1 MASTF
6 SNLKI
11 ELIADGEQ
19 VSVWGAT
26 TNQNL
31 EAIESAIGGYAGV
44 DFATDADK
52 TLTYADSNAAQP
64 FRSLYFNVTS
74 TGTLTA
80 TRTLFLPPVQKM
92 YIVKNAT
99 TGDQDITIN
108 ITGGSGVNIPN
119 GETYIV
125 YADGTDVVYAAPGLF
140 YFDELFNDSTPNA
153 TVPVESLVSGGVATN
168 IDTAI
173 VPKGTGAFLTATP
186 DNTSTGGNKRG
197 ANAIDLQ
204 TFRAAATDVAA
215 AEKSVVGGGADN
227 SIDSSATAAVISGG
241 VGNQTLAVNSVT
253 NGGSSNT
260 TNATATA
267 GVVGGGLSNILR
279 GAYSAIGGGREN
291 QTGADAAYA
300 VIPAGYKASAVN
312 YGQEVVSSG
321 AFSSAVGTAQR
332 SRYVLRAATT
342 SDSPSRLTS
351 DGVGSGNGN
360 NTVNMPAESIFV
372 VKGIVAAKDT
382 NIAVADVKVWEFTAT
397 FKCGALAS
405 SVELVGAATVT
416 ELVADAGA
424 SAWTLAITADIVN
437 GGVSFVGTGAT
448 GTTIRWV
455 ASVDT
460 TEVVNG

>member
-31 EAIESAIGGYAGV
+31 EAIESAIGGYAVV
-44 DFATDADK
+44 DFDTDTNK
-52 TLTYADSNAAQP
+52 TLAYADSNATQP
-64 FRSLYFNVTS
+64 FRSLYFNLTS
-74 TGTLTA
+74 TGSLTA

-99 TGDQDITIN
+99 TGGQAITIN
-108 ITGGSGVNIPN
+108 ITGGSGVNVPN

-140 YFDELFNDSTPNA
+140 YFDETFNDSAPNT
-153 TVPVESLVSGGVATN
+153 TVPTESLVAGGVATN
-168 IDTAI
+168 IDVAI

-186 DNTSTGGNKRG
+186 DNTAAGGNKRG

-204 TFRAAATDVAA
+204 TSRAAATDIAA
-215 AEKSVVGGGADN
+215 AENSVVAGGADN
-227 SIDSSATAAVISGG
+227 SIDSSATAAVVSGG
-241 VGNQTLAVNSVT
+241 SANQTLATNSVT
-253 NGGSSNT
+253 GGGTSNT

-267 GVVGGGLSNILR
+267 GVVGGGFSNILR

-291 QTGADAAYA
+291 QTGTNAAYSS
-300 VIPAGYKASAVN
+300 VPAGYKASATN
-312 YGQEVVSSG
+312 YGQEVIASG

-332 SRYVLRAATT
+332 SRYVLRTVTT
-342 SDSPSRLTS
+342 SDTASRLTS
-351 DGVGSGNGN
+351 DGVGSANGD
-360 NTVNMPAESIFV
+360 NTINMLAESLFV
-372 VKGIVAAKDT
+372 VTGVVAAKDI
-382 NIAVADVKVWEFTAT
+382 NIAVADAKVWEFTAT
-397 FKCGALAS
+397 FKRGALAS

-416 ELVADAGA
+416 ELVADTGA
-424 SAWTLAITADIVN
+424 SAWALVITADIVN
-437 GGVSFVGTGAT
+437 GGVSFSVSGAP
-448 GTTIRWV
+448 GTTIRWM

-460 TEVVNG
+460 TEITNG

>member
-11 ELIADGEQ
+11 ELIAAGEQ

-31 EAIESAIGGYAGV
+31 EAVESAIGGYAVV
-44 DFATDADK
+44 DFATDANK
-52 TLTYADSNAAQP
+52 TLAYADSNAAQP

-74 TGTLTA
+74 TGSLTT

-99 TGDQDITIN
+99 TGGRAITIN
-108 ITGGSGVNIPN
+108 ITSGSGVNVPN

-140 YFDELFNDSTPNA
+140 YFDETFNDSAPNTTIPA
-153 TVPVESLVSGGVATN
+153 EALVAGGVATN
-168 IDTAI
+168 IDVAI

-186 DNTSTGGNKRG
+186 DNTAAGGNKRG

-204 TFRAAATDVAA
+204 TSRAAATDIAA
-215 AEKSVVGGGADN
+215 AENSVVAGGADN
-227 SIDSSATAAVISGG
+227 GIDSAATAAVISGG
-241 VGNQTLAVNSVT
+241 SSNQTLATNSVT
-253 NGGSSNT
+253 GGGTSNT

-267 GVVGGGLSNILR
+267 GVVGGGSANILR

-291 QTGADAAYA
+291 QTGAYAAYST
-300 VIPAGYKASAVN
+300 VSAGYKASATN
-312 YGQEVVSSG
+312 YGQEVIASG

-332 SRYVLRAATT
+332 SRYTLRTVTT
-342 SDSPSRLTS
+342 SDAASRLTS
-351 DGVGSGNGN
+351 DGVGSANGN
-360 NTVNMPAESIFV
+360 NTVNMPEESLLV
-372 VKGIVAAKDT
+372 VTGIVAAKDINT
-382 NIAVADVKVWEFTAT
+382 SVADAKVWRFTAT
-397 FKCGALAS
+397 FKRGALAS

-416 ELVADAGA
+416 ELVADTGA
-424 SAWTLAITADIVN
+424 SAWALAITADIGN
-437 GGVSFVGTGAT
+437 GGVSFSVSGAS
-448 GTTIRWV
+448 GTTIRWM

-460 TEVVNG
+460 TEITNG

>member
-31 EAIESAIGGYAGV
+31 EAIESAIGGYADV

-52 TLTYADSNAAQP
+52 TLAYANSNATQP
-64 FRSLYFNVTS
+64 FRALYFSLTS
-74 TGTLTA
+74 TGSLTA

-99 TGDQDITIN
+99 TGDQNITIN

-125 YADGTDVVYAAPGLF
+125 YADGADVVYAAPGLF

-153 TVPVESLVSGGVATN
+153 TVPVESLIAGGAATN

-173 VPKGTGAFLTATP
+173 VPKGAGAFLVATP

-197 ANAIDLQ
+197 ANATDLQ
-204 TFRAAATDVAA
+204 TSRAAATDVAA
-215 AEKSVVGGGADN
+215 AEKSVVGGGAGN
-227 SIDSSATAAVISGG
+227 SIDSSATAAVVSGG
-241 VGNQTLAVNSVT
+241 SSNQTLAVNSVT
-253 NGGSSNT
+253 GGGASNT
-260 TNATATA
+260 TNATATG

-291 QTGADAAYA
+291 QTGANAAYST
-300 VIPAGYKASAVN
+300 VPAGYKANATN
-312 YGQEVVSSG
+312 YGQEVIASG
-321 AFSSAVGTAQR
+321 VFSSAVGTAQR
-332 SRYVLRAATT
+332 SRYVLRTVTT
-342 SDSPSRLTS
+342 SDTASRLTS
-351 DGVGSGNGN
+351 DGVGSANGD
-360 NTVNMPAESIFV
+360 NTINMPAESLFV
-372 VKGIVAAKDT
+372 VTGVVAAKDINT
-382 NIAVADVKVWEFTAT
+382 SVADAKVWEFTAT
-397 FKCGALAS
+397 FKRGALAS
-405 SVELVGAATVT
+405 SVELVGAAAVT
-416 ELVADAGA
+416 ELVADTGA
-424 SAWTLAITADIVN
+424 SAWALVITADIVN
-437 GGVSFVGTGAT
+437 GGVSFSVSGAP

-460 TEVVNG
+460 TEIVNG